1 MESGRR
7 AVTAPIAMRADADTP
22 QLSVSCSRS
31 ADGTLTIRLAGPWR
45 LEGGIDRAIAI
56 VRRELQQSPRVTH
69 IAFETSHLGHWDSAL
84 PTFVATIEELSS
96 EQKIPADRSG
106 LPDGATRLLE
116 LADTNVEQVATRA
129 ARSPGPVTHAGE
141 AAIGAYTTFLAA
153 INFVGDVT
161 LAFGQML
168 RGRARY
174 RGIDVFTLMRECGA
188 DALGIVALISFLV
201 GTILAFMGA
210 VQLQQFGASI
220 YVADLVAIGI
230 TREMAPM
237 MTAVIMAGRT
247 GAAFAAQIGTMRVR
261 QEVEALETMGIS
273 PIEFLVLPRMVAL
286 VLMMPLLCLYSD
298 FIGVM
303 GGASIGVGM
312 LRLTFKTYLLESR
325 HAIWPPGV
333 FGGLFKSLVYGIL
346 IALAGCYQGIKC
358 GSSAAA
364 VGEATTAA
372 VVNGIILVVAA
383 CGLLAFVYHV
393 IGI

>member
-1 MESGRR
+1 MRSIRR
-7 AVTAPIAMRADADTP
+7 ARSALIMPPADAVAP
-22 QLSVSCSRS
+22 QLDVSCNRT
-31 ADGTLTIRLAGPWR
+31 ADGVLKVSLAGPWR
-45 LEGGIDRAIAI
+45 LEGGIDHAIGS
-56 VRRELQQSPRVTH
+56 VRDELQRSPH
-69 IAFETSHLGHWDSAL
+69 IAQITFDTTHLGHWDSAL
-84 PTFVATIEELSS
+84 VTFLATVERLAR
-96 EQKIPADRSG
+96 EQRTPVDRSG
-106 LPDGATRLLE
+106 LPEGARSLLE
-116 LADTNVEQVATRA
+116 LADANPEHLTTKA
-129 ARSPGPVTHAGE
+129 APSAGPVAQAGL
-141 AAIGAYTTFLAA
+141 AAIGAYTTLFAA
-153 INFVGDVT
+153 IDFIGEVT
-161 LAFGQML
+161 LAFGRMITH
-168 RGRARY
+168 RARY
-174 RGIDVFTLMRECGA
+174 RGIDVLTFVRECGA
-188 DALGIVALISFLV
+188 DALSIVALISFLV

-273 PIEFLVLPRMVAL
+273 PIEFLLLPRMIAL

-298 FIGVM
+298 FIGVL
-303 GGASIGVGM
+303 GGAGIGVGM
-312 LRLTFKTYLLESR
+312 LHITLKTFLTESR
-325 HAIWPPGV
+325 HAIWPQGV
-333 FGGLFKSLVYGIL
+333 FGGLFKALVYGIL

-358 GSSAAA
+358 GNNAAA

-372 VVNGIILVVAA
+372 VVNGIILVVVA

>member
-1 MESGRR
+1 
-7 AVTAPIAMRADADTP
+7 MRADEAAA
-22 QLSVSCSRS
+22 QLDVSCSR
-31 ADGTLTIRLAGPWR
+31 APDGTLTVCLAGPWR
-45 LEGGIDRAIAI
+45 LEGGIDRAIAL
-56 VRRELQQSPRVTH
+56 VRRELNQSPRVTR
-69 IAFETSHLGHWDSAL
+69 IAFETSHLDDWDSAL
-84 PTFVATIEELSS
+84 PTFVATIEEFSRA
-96 EQKIPADRSG
+96 QNTPVDRSG

-116 LADTNVEQVATRA
+116 LADTNVEQVAARA
-129 ARSPGPVTHAGE
+129 RRSPGPVAHAGE
-141 AAIGAYTTFLAA
+141 AAIGAYTTIFGA
-153 INFVGDVT
+153 INFVGEVT
-161 LAFGQML
+161 LAFGQMI

-174 RGIDVFTLMRECGA
+174 RGVDIFTLMRECGA
-188 DALGIVALISFLV
+188 DALGIVALISYLV

-210 VQLQQFGASI
+210 VQLQRFGASI

-230 TREMAPM
+230 TREMGPM

-261 QEVEALETMGIS
+261 QEVDALETMGIS
-273 PIEFLVLPRMVAL
+273 PIEFLILPRIVAL
-286 VLMMPLLCLYSD
+286 VLMMPMLCLYSD

-303 GGASIGVGM
+303 GGATIGVGM
-312 LRLTFKTYLLESR
+312 LRVSLETYLRVSR
-325 HAIWPPGV
+325 HAIWAPGV

-383 CGLLAFVYHV
+383 CGILAFVYHV